1 MANPNLGSGARAME
15 QAIENCKANIK
26 WMERNEGPISEWL
39 TEVTSG
45 PIEPPEPIDVR
56 LPLNVYPLHYN
67 LELKPDFY
75 GPDPEAFSFE
85 GKVEVFVECRVATN
99 RIVLHVNKL
108 TIEEGTVRL
117 EKMGADGNVPDV
129 VSWEEDKVRQFL
141 IIHLSEMLTVAQ
153 TYVVKMSFHGPLR
166 PDLVGLYLSSY
177 KLGDETR

>member
-117 EKMGADGNVPDV
+117 EKMGAGWQCSRRGVLGGRQSATVFDHPSVRNADCRPDV
-129 VSWEEDKVRQFL
+129 CGEDELPRT
-141 IIHLSEMLTVAQ
+141 LT
-153 TYVVKMSFHGPLR
+153 T
-166 PDLVGLYLSSY
+166 
-177 KLGDETR
+177 